1 MKKLIFIGILLSV
14 STLSFGQ
21 DRGKLVEFYRRH
33 DQIGSRFTRWY
44 WHLRN
49 VPTTAW
55 IETLELTDNGRFV
68 HYSASSS
75 LPSWVYGT
83 WEKENNVI
91 KLQADSV
98 YSSSVKKGTK
108 YEFLVVKRKL
118 YNQPD
123 KLNSKQWAMKRVH

>member
-1 MKKLIFIGILLSV
+1 MKRLIIIGILASI
-14 STLSFGQ
+14 TNLSFAQ
-21 DRGKLVEFYRRH
+21 EKPKLVEYYMRH

-55 IETLELTDNGRFV
+55 METLALTDNGRFV
-68 HYSASSS
+68 HYMASSS

-83 WEKENNVI
+83 WQKENNVI
-91 KLQADSV
+91 RLQADSV
-98 YSSSVKKGTK
+98 YSSSLKKGAI
-108 YEFLVVKRKL
+108 YEFVVVKRKL

-123 KLNSKQWAMKRVH
+123 QLNSKRWVMKRVH